1 MGGDGNIPPSS
12 VAAPVH
18 FPPHMGFCKLGR
30 SVDRF
35 GNKGKRIGYG
45 FVDNQAMD
53 VACGKRGVVMLLKQ
67 QGLCKRSQTEPI
79 LLEKQSE
86 CFVGHRLW
94 IIGIEIASRDEAL
107 SGDLFV
113 SQLQL
118 AQSNI
123 GRDSEADMSWRVVA
137 KICTKLLKQIES
149 SFGISENKI
158 GISIYLSFLLR
169 LNFCPMSHRV
179 DRVCGIDSGKNGI
192 EMRLKA
198 ARDFIGQVI

>member
-1 MGGDGNIPPSS
+1 MDGSVASQDTVEKSRGTHVGECIVIGMRVMGGDGNIPPSS

-94 IIGIEIASRDEAL
+94 IIGIEIASRYEAL

-113 SQLQL
+113 CQLQL
-118 AQSNI
+118 AKAILAVALKRIYPGASSPRFAQS
-123 GRDSEADMSWRVVA
+123 
-137 KICTKLLKQIES
+137 C
-149 SFGISENKI
+149 
-158 GISIYLSFLLR
+158 
-169 LNFCPMSHRV
+169 
-179 DRVCGIDSGKNGI
+179 
-192 EMRLKA
+192 
-198 ARDFIGQVI
+198 